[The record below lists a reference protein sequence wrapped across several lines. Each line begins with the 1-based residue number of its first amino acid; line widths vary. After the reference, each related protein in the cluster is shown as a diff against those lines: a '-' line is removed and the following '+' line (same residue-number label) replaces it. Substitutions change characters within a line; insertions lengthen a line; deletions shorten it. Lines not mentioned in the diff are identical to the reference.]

1 MHSCA
6 GFAEQPGLGDS
17 AADEL
22 VEGAFLQ
29 FAARNL
35 YMQGDL
41 TLTETYS
48 RLSAVLD
55 KSLAIRIFY
64 LGLPGTLTAAVIGRD
79 IKHPPARRNW
89 SMTKGENHYSAASQ

>member
-1 MHSCA
+1 
-6 GFAEQPGLGDS
+6 
-17 AADEL
+17 

-41 TLTETYS
+41 RLSETYS

-55 KSLAIRIFY
+55 KSLAIRRIFY
-64 LGLPGTLTAAVIGRD
+64 LGLLGTLTAAVIGKD
-79 IKHPPARRNW
+79 IKHPRARWNW
-89 SMTKGENHYSAASQ
+89 SVTKGESHYSAASY

>member
-1 MHSCA
+1 
-6 GFAEQPGLGDS
+6 
-17 AADEL
+17 

-35 YMQGDL
+35 HMQGDL
-41 TLTETYS
+41 TLPDTYS
-48 RLSAVLD
+48 RPSAVLD

-64 LGLPGTLTAAVIGRD
+64 LGLTGTLTAAVIGKD

>member
-41 TLTETYS
+41 TLTEAYS
-48 RLSAVLD
+48 RLTAVLD

-79 IKHPPARRNW
+79 IKHPRARRNW